1 MRNFLMKYC
10 SKLLWVVTALELYML
25 VILIAKFKKTKNL
38 LYLLAGL
45 VTFGLFYD
53 ALILSLGTVVKES
66 NLLKKVSQ
74 IRFIS
79 HGALIPLIFPI
90 CKEALDLDKKKSYFV
105 WAFTAIISILGIAE
119 GKSTVLEFKEIANVR
134 RYTAG
139 EGTPKWAE
147 GVSNILSFGTVLP
160 LMATGAYVWKKEKT
174 PKLFLSGFL
183 MFFFSAIGPAT
194 GNVDLLFF
202 ISMAGELLMIYFF
215 GAYADH
221 KEALKDKND

>member
-1 MRNFLMKYC
+1 MRNFLLKYC
-10 SKLLWVVTALELYML
+10 SKLLWVVTAIELYL
-25 VILIAKFKKTKNL
+25 LALLIIKFKKTKNL

-53 ALILSLGTVVKES
+53 ALILSLGTVIKDDS
-66 NLLKKVSQ
+66 LLKKLSR

-90 CKEALDLDKKKSYFV
+90 CSEALELDEKKNLFV

-119 GKSTVLEFKEIANVR
+119 GKATDLDFKEIADVR

-139 EGTPKWAE
+139 ENTPKWAE

-160 LMATGAYVWKKEKT
+160 LMATGAYQWKQEKT
-174 PKLFLSGFL
+174 PRLFLSGAL

-194 GNVDLLFF
+194 GNTDLLFF
-202 ISMAGELLMIYFF
+202 ISMAGEVLMVLFF
-215 GAYADH
+215 DKYADF
-221 KEALKDKND
+221 KEAKKNK